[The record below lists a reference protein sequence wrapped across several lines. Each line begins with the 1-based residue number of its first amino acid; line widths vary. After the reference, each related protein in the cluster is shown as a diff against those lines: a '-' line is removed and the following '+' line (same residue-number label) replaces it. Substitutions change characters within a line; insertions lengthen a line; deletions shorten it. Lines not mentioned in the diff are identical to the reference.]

1 MRFLI
6 NRWRQIGTRL
16 YLAPVFAVVLTLQ
29 SSAVGVY
36 YFERGG
42 DLS

>member
-6 NRWRQIGTRL
+6 NRRRGIGTRL
-16 YLAPVFAVVLTLQ
+16 YLALAFAVVLTLV

-36 YFERGG
+36 YF
-42 DLS
+42 